1 MSVDRT
7 IAILSKNSTKK
18 IKAKKTFK
26 IFLSIGVLI
35 LFINSHFLISIQLF
49 DYEIK
54 NYEGGNSTNDSF
66 KICYAIFG
74 TEYFW

>member
-1 MSVDRT
+1 MSIDRT

-26 IFLSIGVLI
+26 IFLFIGVLI

-54 NYEGGNSTNDSF
+54 NYEGSNSTNDSF

>member
-1 MSVDRT
+1 
-7 IAILSKNSTKK
+7 
-18 IKAKKTFK
+18 
-26 IFLSIGVLI
+26 VLI